1 MQLVANETRKL
12 LAALA
17 GAAVTYF
24 CIGVALVFG
33 TVPDSILTVPMYLV
47 APSYVAQAVFRFG
60 LRDFLLLQVA
70 TVVLFPLVP
79 WAAIQLT
86 LSNATI

>member
-1 MQLVANETRKL
+1 
-12 LAALA
+12 
-17 GAAVTYF
+17 
-24 CIGVALVFG
+24 
-33 TVPDSILTVPMYLV
+33 MYLV